1 MNDPITSLTKY
12 ILANLGVSPPRQYSL
27 SYLTITKMNW
37 IVTEKLSGMSHC
49 LRQFSI
55 DSLSGP
61 PNKPNL
67 RWPSMQN
74 PGMTQ
79 YIIDVYLEV
88 VEETQPTSIET
99 SLKKCHISKSPRAA
113 WGPENLWWAL
123 SCSFFFMTRTSGGI
137 CVLFK
142 FQYLF
147 PCWK

>member
-1 MNDPITSLTKY
+1 
-12 ILANLGVSPPRQYSL
+12 
-27 SYLTITKMNW
+27 MNW

-55 DSLSGP
+55 DSLSRP

-99 SLKKCHISKSPRAA
+99 SLKRCHISKSPRAA

-123 SCSFFFMTRTSGGI
+123 SCSFFFYDTNLRRHLCFVQVSVSFSLLKIKHTIQHFWMAI
-137 CVLFK
+137 DLI
-142 FQYLF
+142 Y
-147 PCWK
+147 WN